1 MLELL
6 QGWKASVS
14 VLDTSM
20 AFGMKV
26 NAVELSDEIWGNFQ
40 QNRILRY
47 DPMIHILISPPSG

>member
-1 MLELL
+1 MSQRLSMLELL

-26 NAVELSDEIWGNFQ
+26 NAVELSDELWGNF
-40 QNRILRY
+40 RIESW
-47 DPMIHILISPPSG
+47 DMIT